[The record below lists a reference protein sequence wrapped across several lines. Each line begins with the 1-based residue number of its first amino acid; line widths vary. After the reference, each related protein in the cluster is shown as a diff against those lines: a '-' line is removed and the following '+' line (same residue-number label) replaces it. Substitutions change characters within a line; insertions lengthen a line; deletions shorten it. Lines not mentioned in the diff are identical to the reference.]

1 LHESALQVE
10 DSRYEIYNVW
20 IPVQSARGVL
30 MSEALL
36 TVAFLVFAV
45 IIGALLKP
53 NADQLRPLEPQPGVG
68 GGDDH
73 HH

>member
-1 LHESALQVE
+1 
-10 DSRYEIYNVW
+10 
-20 IPVQSARGVL
+20 